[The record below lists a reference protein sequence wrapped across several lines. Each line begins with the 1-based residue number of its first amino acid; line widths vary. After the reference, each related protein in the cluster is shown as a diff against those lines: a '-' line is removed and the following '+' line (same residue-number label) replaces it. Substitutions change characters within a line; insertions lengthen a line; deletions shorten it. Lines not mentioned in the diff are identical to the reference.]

1 MKNRDFPKNEF
12 FPLWHPVLPPVRAAS
27 AAKQTSLVI
36 LGCPLSA
43 DQVLSKSEL
52 TQLTHVQGPYMKF
65 GMFDTRA
72 LKLGISVANLDENS
86 LNLASTLIALL

>member
-1 MKNRDFPKNEF
+1 MSF
-12 FPLWHPVLPPVRAAS
+12 FYFGIPFYPLLRLY
-27 AAKQTSLVI
+27 AAKQTSIVI

-52 TQLTHVQGPYMKF
+52 THVQGYFMKF
-65 GMFDTRA
+65 WMFDTRA
-72 LKLGISVANLDENS
+72 LKLGISVASLDENS